1 MSELG
6 GEVIE
11 SARGR
16 VGMPFRHHFKP
27 DNLCDGGRI
36 TVDGCTERGM
46 DESGYD
52 CSGLVIASI
61 SDVLAVDPREW
72 PRDLRHTKQLDALA
86 TDQDFEPG
94 DILMHHSSNGRIHM
108 SIATGGREGIH
119 ASGVTKLVEEGEVT
133 DKYGPFEVVQAI
145 AVDALY
151 RIVRERG
158 IL

>member
-1 MSELG
+1 MSEFG
-6 GEVIE
+6 GEVLE
-11 SARGR
+11 SARRR

-27 DNLCDGGRI
+27 DNTCEGGQI
-36 TVDGCTERGM
+36 TVDSCMERGM
-46 DESGYD
+46 DPSGYD

-86 TDQDFEPG
+86 AVQDFEPG

-108 SIATGGREGIH
+108 SIATGEREGIH

-133 DKYGPFEVVQAI
+133 DKYGPFAAVQAI

-151 RIVRERG
+151 HVIRKRG
-158 IL
+158 I